1 MVLAPV
7 SEGGCGVNHIGGT
20 HELLH
25 ILGLAHVQNR
35 ADRCNYI
42 DINTELIQVRE
53 RGDHLRLYYQIIFC
67 IRGLGRV
74 ACKPADWRR
83 D

>member
-1 MVLAPV
+1 MLVLAPV

-42 DINTELIQVRE
+42 DVNTDLIQVKYFYWRTE
-53 RGDHLRLYYQIIFC
+53 IFSVEYFVLRT
-67 IRGLGRV
+67 GGSGG
-74 ACKPADWRR
+74 
-83 D
+83 

>member
-1 MVLAPV
+1 MLVLAPV
-7 SEGGCGVNHIGGT
+7 SSGGCGVNHIGGT

-42 DINTELIQVRE
+42 DVNTELIQVT
-53 RGDHLRLYYQIIFC
+53 DM
-67 IRGLGRV
+67 
-74 ACKPADWRR
+74 
-83 D
+83 

>member
-1 MVLAPV
+1 M
-7 SEGGCGVNHIGGT
+7 NHIGGT

-42 DINTELIQVRE
+42 DVNTELIQVKKIRE
-53 RGDHLRLYYQIIFC
+53 GKGWGVEGFNLGLDIGRYIKEIFFM
-67 IRGLGRV
+67 
-74 ACKPADWRR
+74 A
-83 D
+83 